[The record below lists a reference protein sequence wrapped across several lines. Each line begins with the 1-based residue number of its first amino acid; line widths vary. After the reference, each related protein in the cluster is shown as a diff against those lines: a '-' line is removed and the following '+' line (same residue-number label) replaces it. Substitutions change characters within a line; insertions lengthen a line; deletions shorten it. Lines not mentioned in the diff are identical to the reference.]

1 MKIYVIALMGVLALS
16 CQQNGNQP
24 SDGKDST
31 DKVAQSNE
39 VGDTSWVNSFNLLR
53 TAIYQG
59 DKAAVKKFI
68 DFPVMSE
75 NNEIWSIV
83 AFDDPKVKSGAEG
96 KIVPFEESDF
106 DRHFKAFFPKEF
118 ITALLKV
125 KAKDLYSSGT
135 FETKEIKDTAD
146 EQYNAQRLF
155 ADVDRKEMTLTLN
168 LNSGSTVKNEEGE
181 DESFGESSLVYVFDI
196 LKNGQL
202 KFKAI
207 HFAG

>member
-1 MKIYVIALMGVLALS
+1 MKIYVVALFGILAFS
-16 CQQNGNQP
+16 CQQNANQP
-24 SDGKDST
+24 SVGEDST
-31 DKVAQSNE
+31 TKAEQSND
-39 VGDTSWVNSFNLLR
+39 VADSSWVTSFNALR
-53 TAIYQG
+53 NAIYQG

-83 AFDDPKVKSGAEG
+83 AFDDPKIKSGDEA
-96 KIVPFEESDF
+96 KIVPFVEGDF
-106 DRHFKAFFPKEF
+106 DRHFNAFFPKEF
-118 ITALLKV
+118 ITSLLKIKV
-125 KAKDLYSSGT
+125 KELYSSGT
-135 FETKEIKDTAD
+135 FETKEIKDTAN
-146 EQYNAQRLF
+146 EHYSSQRLF
-155 ADVDRKEMTLTLN
+155 ADVDSKAMTLTLN
-168 LNSGSTVKNEEGE
+168 LNSESTVKNEDGE